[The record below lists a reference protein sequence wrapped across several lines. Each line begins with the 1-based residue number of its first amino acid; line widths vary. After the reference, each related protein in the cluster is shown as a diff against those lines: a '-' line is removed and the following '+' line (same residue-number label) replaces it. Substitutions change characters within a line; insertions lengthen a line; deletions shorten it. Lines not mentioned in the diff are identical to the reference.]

1 MPIVTIRGQY
11 GSGAPEIGKAVA
23 DRLHIDYIDREVI
36 ARVAER
42 LNERTQDVIAKEMPP
57 SSLWGRIAHALGF
70 DYGMAMG
77 YPLES
82 GFVSSYPGAY
92 LPAWQ
97 MPLDDTRYLS
107 GLESVIKELARNQLA
122 VIRGRGSQFILKDH
136 PGALHVLVV
145 APLALRVQHIMQTL
159 AVDKEAAE
167 KEIAQMDGSRRAF
180 IKRYFQAEIEDPLNY
195 DIVLNTERLD
205 YESAAS
211 VIISAIPFKDPT
223 ALRTSEAP

>member
-1 MPIVTIRGQY
+1 MPIVTIRGQF
-11 GSGAPEIGKAVA
+11 GSGAPDIGREVA
-23 DRLHIDYIDREVI
+23 ERLHIDYIDREVI
-36 ARVAER
+36 AKVAER
-42 LNERTQDVIAKEMPP
+42 LNERTQEVIAKEMPP

-107 GLESVIKELARNQLA
+107 GLESVIRGLAQSQLA

-145 APLALRVQHIMQTL
+145 APLDLRVQHVMQSM
-159 AVDKEAAE
+159 AMDKEAAE
-167 KEIAQMDGSRRAF
+167 KEIAHVDGSRRTF
-180 IKRYFQAEIEDPLNY
+180 IRRYFQADVEDPLNY
-195 DIVLNTERLD
+195 DIVINTERLD
-205 YESAAS
+205 YGSAAS
-211 VIISAIPFKDPT
+211 VIIKAIPFRDPS
-223 ALRTSEAP
+223 AKRPSEAL